1 MSPSRE
7 TAPLLPHTSTG
18 LSSRMLAN
26 NSNPSPLRERLGRV
40 FGPFTAVFRFIF
52 GLWSWMEEKLLQFDN
67 PVLNVLVHTLNCSP
81 VNILLPVVV
90 ASLAICMLGNPS
102 AGLKFGLNFVAI
114 IPLAAILSFATEEL
128 ADKLGPTWGGLANA
142 TFGNTVEAIVSIV
155 ALKNGQ
161 IEIVQQSMLGSIL
174 SNLLFVL
181 GCCFYFS
188 GIGVTE
194 RTFDA
199 TEAGNMY
206 SLMLCACTAMVLP
219 TVLAAVMNTGSG
231 SDADALSGDTLK
243 KVLTQ
248 SRASAVVMI
257 LLYVIFIYYRLT
269 STKEAK
275 IVEAIVEEGIA
286 EYSPEVD
293 GADSVNTYGYYEP
306 EPILPYQDAQEEEEE
321 VSLSIVASV
330 TVLAVATVIISVLA
344 DYLVESIDGVVES
357 GIFSKM
363 FIGLILIP
371 IVGNAAEHVSSCVV
385 AVKGKMDL
393 AVEIALGSSIQIALL
408 VTPLLVII
416 GAIISEP
423 MTLHFQLFG
432 SIALIFSVVLVGSLV
447 QDGKSNALEGL
458 MCLGIYALISI
469 SCWVYPDE
477 VSAGAASIAS
487 IVSSGL

>member
-1 MSPSRE
+1 
-7 TAPLLPHTSTG
+7 
-18 LSSRMLAN
+18 MLAD
-26 NSNPSPLRERLGRV
+26 NSNPSPASERLGRV
-40 FGPFTAVFRFIF
+40 FGPFVAVFRFIF
-52 GLWSWMEEKLLQFDN
+52 GFWSWMEEKLIQLDN
-67 PVLNVLVHTLNCSP
+67 PVVKVFLQTLHCSP
-81 VNILLPVVV
+81 VNVLLPVVFV
-90 ASLAICMLGNPS
+90 SFALCIFGNPS
-102 AGLKFGLNFVAI
+102 AGLKFGLNFIAI

-128 ADKLGPTWGGLANA
+128 AEKLGPKWGGLANA

-194 RTFDA
+194 REFDA
-199 TEAGNMY
+199 GAAGNMY
-206 SLMLCACTAMVLP
+206 SLMLFACTAMVLP

-231 SDADALSGDTLK
+231 SEADALAGNTLK

-248 SRASAVVMI
+248 SRASSVVMI
-257 LLYVIFIYYRLT
+257 LLYLIYIYYTLF
-269 STKEAK
+269 AK
-275 IVEAIVEEGIA
+275 KAEKPVEEVMEEGIA

-293 GADSVNTYGYYEP
+293 GSDSIGNYDYYEP
-306 EPILPYQDAQEEEEE
+306 EPIHIHLKAQEEEEE
-321 VSLSIVASV
+321 EEHLSIVASV
-330 TVLAVATVIISVLA
+330 SVLAIATVIISFLA

-385 AVKGKMDL
+385 AVKGEMDL

-408 VTPLLVII
+408 VTPFLVLI
-416 GAIISEP
+416 GAVISEP

-432 SIALIFSVVLVGSLV
+432 TVALIFSVFLVGSLV
-447 QDGKSNALEGL
+447 QDGKSNSLEGL
-458 MCLGIYALISI
+458 MCLGIYALVSI

-477 VSAGAASIAS
+477 LSAGAASVAS
-487 IVSSGL
+487 VVSSVL